1 MFKVEDL
8 QFRYPK
14 GGWIVKDGN
23 KTVEKFTSKK
33 EALAF
38 MKKNGEEFVLS
49 QEDVINGISFEIKEG
64 EIFGFL
70 GPSGAG
76 KSTTQ
81 KILIK
86 ILEDY
91 RGTISYNGKD
101 VAEFGNEFYEDI
113 GVSFE
118 MPIHFSK
125 MTAMENINFFQGLY
139 KNNAD
144 VEVLMKRVG
153 LWEDRDKMVGEYS
166 KGMKIRLNIVRALL
180 NNPKMLF
187 LDEPTNGLDP
197 GNAMILKDM
206 IKEFRDGGGT
216 VFITSHIMADIEQ
229 LCDRVAF
236 IVEGEIRLLDTPRN
250 LMIQYGKKSVYL
262 EYKNNGSTT
271 KKEFPLENI
280 GKNTEFLTLLQ
291 TKDIETIHSGE
302 TTLEDIFIQVTG
314 VGLRDEK

>member
-1 MFKVEDL
+1 MNSIFKVENL
-8 QFRYPK
+8 RFKYHN
-14 GGWIVKDGN
+14 N
-23 KTVEKFTSKK
+23 KT
-33 EALAF
+33 
-38 MKKNGEEFVLS
+38 
-49 QEDVINGISFEIKEG
+49 DVIKGINFEIKEG

-86 ILEDY
+86 ILEDF
-91 RGTISYNGKD
+91 RGKITYNGKD
-101 VAEFGNEFYEDI
+101 ITKYGNDFYEEI

-125 MTAMENINFFQGLY
+125 MTCMENVDFFLKLY
-139 KNNAD
+139 KKNAN
-144 VEVLMKRVG
+144 VEKLLKRLG
-153 LWEDRDKMVGEYS
+153 LWEDRNKMVGEFS

-180 NNPKMLF
+180 NEPKMLF

-197 GNAMILKDM
+197 ANAMILKEM
-206 IKEFRDGGGT
+206 IKEFRAAGGT

-236 IVEGEIRLLDTPRN
+236 NVDGRIKEIDSTRKLKIR
-250 LMIQYGKKSVYL
+250 YGKRSLKL
-262 EYKNNGSTT
+262 EYKENGKT
-271 KKEFPLENI
+271 KAQEFAMDGI
-280 GKNTEFLTLLQ
+280 GKNEEFLNLLQ
-291 TKDIETIHSGE
+291 SKEIETIHSGE

-314 VGLRDEK
+314 VSLKDESQ

>member
-1 MFKVEDL
+1 MFKVENL
-8 QFRYPK
+8 KYAYPK
-14 GGWIVKDGN
+14 G
-23 KTVEKFTSKK
+23 E
-33 EALAF
+33 
-38 MKKNGEEFVLS
+38 
-49 QEDVINGISFEIKEG
+49 QDVINGISFEIEKG

-91 RGTISYNGKD
+91 RGTITYNGKD
-101 VAEFGNEFYEDI
+101 ITEYKNEFYEAI

-125 MTAMENINFFQGLY
+125 MTAMENIEFFKKLY

-144 VEVLMKRVG
+144 TEELMKRVG
-153 LWEDRDKMVGEYS
+153 LWEDKDKMVGEYS

-180 NNPKMLF
+180 NNPEMLF

-197 GNAMILKDM
+197 GNAMILKEM
-206 IKEFRDGGGT
+206 IREFRNNGGT

-236 IVEGEIRLLDTPRN
+236 IVDGEIKLLDSPRN
-250 LMIQYGKKSVYL
+250 LMIQHGKKSVFL
-262 EYKNNGSTT
+262 EYKDKEEGTI
-271 KKEFPLENI
+271 KVEFPLEGVGQN
-280 GKNTEFLTLLQ
+280 KQFLELLQ

-314 VGLRDEK
+314 VGLRDEE

>member
-8 QFRYPK
+8 RFKYHN
-14 GGWIVKDGN
+14 N
-23 KTVEKFTSKK
+23 K
-33 EALAF
+33 
-38 MKKNGEEFVLS
+38 N
-49 QEDVINGISFEIKEG
+49 DVINGINFEIAEG

-81 KILIK
+81 KIMIK
-86 ILEDY
+86 ILEDF
-91 RGTISYNGKD
+91 RGKISYNGKD
-101 VAEFGNEFYEDI
+101 ITEFGNEFYEEI

-125 MTAMENINFFQGLY
+125 MTAMENINFFLKLY

-144 VEVLMKRVG
+144 IKVLMERVG

-197 GNAMILKDM
+197 TNAMILKDM
-206 IKEFRDGGGT
+206 IREFKIAGGT
-216 VFITSHIMADIEQ
+216 VFITSHIMADIDQ

-236 IVEGEIRLLDTPRN
+236 IVEGEIKEMDTPRN
-250 LMIQYGKKSVYL
+250 LKIRYGKRTMKL
-262 EYKNNGSTT
+262 EYKENYETIL
-271 KKEFPLENI
+271 KEFPLDGI
-280 GKNTEFLTLLQ
+280 GKNKEFLDLLQ
-291 TKDIETIHSGE
+291 TKEVETVHTGE
-302 TTLEDIFIQVTG
+302 TTLEDIFIKVTG
-314 VGLRDEK
+314 VGLKDESE

>member
-1 MFKVEDL
+1 MFKVVDL
-8 QFRYPK
+8 KYKYPK
-14 GGWIVKDGN
+14 ND
-23 KTVEKFTSKK
+23 T
-33 EALAF
+33 
-38 MKKNGEEFVLS
+38 
-49 QEDVINGISFEIKEG
+49 DVINGINFEIKEG

-91 RGTISYNGKD
+91 RGQIIYNGKD
-101 VAEFGNEFYEDI
+101 IQEYSNEFYEEI

-125 MTAMENINFFQGLY
+125 MTAMENIEFFLKLY
-139 KNNAD
+139 KKNANI
-144 VEVLMKRVG
+144 EELMTRVG

-180 NNPKMLF
+180 NEPKMLF

-197 GNAMILKDM
+197 KNAMILKDM
-206 IKEFRDGGGT
+206 IREFRAQGGT
-216 VFITSHIMADIEQ
+216 VFITSHIMSDIDQ
-229 LCDRVAF
+229 LCDNVAF
-236 IVEGEIRLLDTPRN
+236 IVDGEIKEMDSPRN
-250 LMIQYGKKSVYL
+250 LKMKYGKRSMTL
-262 EYKNNGSTT
+262 EYKENGKTEIV
-271 KKEFPLENI
+271 EFPLDGI
-280 GKNTEFLTLLQ
+280 GKNQEFLNLLQ
-291 TKDIETIHSGE
+291 TKEIETLHSGE

-314 VGLRDEK
+314 VALRDEQ

>member
-1 MFKVEDL
+1 MFKVSHL
-8 QFRYPK
+8 KYHYPK
-14 GGWIVKDGN
+14 TDVN
-23 KTVEKFTSKK
+23 
-33 EALAF
+33 
-38 MKKNGEEFVLS
+38 
-49 QEDVINGISFEIKEG
+49 VINDVSFEIKEG

-86 ILEDY
+86 ILEDFE
-91 RGTISYNGKD
+91 GSITYNGKD
-101 VAEFGNEFYEDI
+101 ITTFGDDFYEDV

-125 MTAMENINFFQGLY
+125 MTAMENINFFLKLY

-144 VEVLMKRVG
+144 VEKLMKRVG
-153 LWEDRDKMVGEYS
+153 LWEDRDKMVGEFS

-197 GNAMILKDM
+197 TNAQILKDLVA
-206 IKEFRDGGGT
+206 EFRAEGGT
-216 VFITSHIMADIEQ
+216 VFITSHIMADIDQ

-236 IVEGEIRLLDTPRN
+236 IVDGKIIELDSPRN
-250 LMIQYGKKSVYL
+250 LKIKYGKRTMKL
-262 EYKNNGSTT
+262 EYKENGKTVE
-271 KKEFPLENI
+271 KEFPMDNI
-280 GKNTEFLTLLQ
+280 GKNENFLNLLQ
-291 TKDIETIHSGE
+291 TKDIETLHSGE
-302 TTLEDIFIQVTG
+302 TTLEDIFIRVTG
-314 VGLRDEK
+314 VSLKNES

>member
-8 QFRYPK
+8 RFTYS
-14 GGWIVKDGN
+14 KD
-23 KTVEKFTSKK
+23 
-33 EALAF
+33 A
-38 MKKNGEEFVLS
+38 
-49 QEDVINGISFEIKEG
+49 QDVVSGINFEIKEG

-86 ILEDY
+86 ILQNY
-91 RGTISYNGKD
+91 RGKISYNGKD
-101 VAEFGNEFYEDI
+101 IMEYGNEFYEEI

-125 MTAMENINFFQGLY
+125 MTAMENIEFFLKLY

-144 VEVLMKRVG
+144 IETLMKRVG
-153 LWEDRDKMVGEYS
+153 LWEDRNKMVGEYS

-180 NNPKMLF
+180 NKPKMLF

-197 GNAMILKDM
+197 TNAQILKDM
-206 IKEFRDGGGT
+206 IKEFRADGGT
-216 VFITSHIMADIEQ
+216 VFITSHIMSDIDQ

-236 IVEGEIRLLDTPRN
+236 IVEGEIKEMSTPRD
-250 LMIQYGKKSVYL
+250 LKIKYGKRSMTL
-262 EYKNNGSTT
+262 EYKENNKTESI
-271 KKEFPLENI
+271 EFPLDGI
-280 GKNTEFLTLLQ
+280 GKNEEFLNLLQ
-291 TKDIETIHSGE
+291 TKEIETLHSGE
-302 TTLEDIFIQVTG
+302 TTLEDIFIKVTG
-314 VGLRDEK
+314 VKLKDE

>member
-8 QFRYPK
+8 RFSY
-14 GGWIVKDGN
+14 GKD
-23 KTVEKFTSKK
+23 E
-33 EALAF
+33 
-38 MKKNGEEFVLS
+38 
-49 QEDVINGISFEIKEG
+49 EDVVKGINFEIKEG

-86 ILEDY
+86 ILQDY
-91 RGTISYNGKD
+91 RGKIYYNGKD
-101 VAEFGNEFYEDI
+101 IMDYGNEFYEEI

-125 MTAMENINFFQGLY
+125 MTAMENIEFFLKLY

-144 VEVLMKRVG
+144 IEALMKRVG

-180 NNPKMLF
+180 NEPKMLF

-197 GNAMILKDM
+197 TNAQILKDM
-206 IKEFRDGGGT
+206 IKEFRKQGGT
-216 VFITSHIMADIEQ
+216 VFITSHIMSDIDQ

-236 IVEGEIRLLDTPRN
+236 IVEGELREMSTPRD
-250 LMIQYGKKSVYL
+250 LKIRYGKRSMTL
-262 EYKNNGSTT
+262 EYKENGNTIS
-271 KKEFPLENI
+271 KEFPMDGI
-280 GKNTEFLTLLQ
+280 GNNEEFLHLLQ
-291 TKDIETIHSGE
+291 NKDIETLHSGE
-302 TTLEDIFIQVTG
+302 TTLEDIFIKVTG
-314 VGLRDEK
+314 VQLRDE